1 MTTIDLE
8 SNQWERRER
17 EKKKKLPKVVLII
30 IIVISR
36 RRKRE
41 REGELVC
48 LWSIET
54 YKKRENRG
62 QFFLYSTLSTNFL
75 F

>member
-8 SNQWERRER
+8 SNQWERE
-17 EKKKKLPKVVLII
+17 KKLPKVVLII

-36 RRKRE
+36 RRKKE

-54 YKKRENRG
+54 YKK
-62 QFFLYSTLSTNFL
+62 
-75 F
+75 